1 MRPRHFLRLVSIR
14 LYRVVFKFKY
24 YGNINIV
31 NKGRSQ
37 KAKATSPTKA
47 SMLTAKL
54 TIALVVVVV
63 YAGSITAWV
72 PTM

>member
-1 MRPRHFLRLVSIR
+1 L
-14 LYRVVFKFKY
+14 Y